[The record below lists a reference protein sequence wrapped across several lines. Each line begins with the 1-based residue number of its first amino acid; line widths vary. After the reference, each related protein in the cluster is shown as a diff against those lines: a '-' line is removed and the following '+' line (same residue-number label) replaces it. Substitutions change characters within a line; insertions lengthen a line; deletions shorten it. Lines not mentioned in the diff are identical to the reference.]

1 MKYQKN
7 MVLTLRAAIIL
18 AAVMAIFAAA
28 VVVPVIGG
36 DIAGAYPEFAYMLLP
51 CEIFL
56 WISAAVFLAALALA
70 WKITS
75 NIAAGES
82 FSEKNARLLMY
93 ISRLALTEC
102 VWYAAG
108 GAAMFVL
115 GPQAALNYWRTYGGF
130 EMLLVKADGHVVLT
144 NGLYGQ
150 FTPNGDSYVVD
161 YAS

>member
-18 AAVMAIFAAA
+18 AAVMAIFAAS

-56 WISAAVFLAALALA
+56 WISAAVFLAALVLA

-75 NIAAGES
+75 NIAVGES

-115 GPQAALNYWRTYGGF
+115 GLLHPGIAVAGMVVEAVGICAAVACSALSHLT
-130 EMLLVKADGHVVLT
+130 EKAAAIRAENDLT
-144 NGLYGQ
+144 I
-150 FTPNGDSYVVD
+150 
-161 YAS
+161 